1 MNWLSTI
8 GREALA
14 LFVDDRRL
22 VLDALIAIVA
32 AAVVVRFGG
41 PALVAAAVLVMG
53 LLTSLGFSVWQ
64 RAGKKD

>member
-32 AAVVVRFGG
+32 AALVVRFGG